1 MTKSRKYLRA
11 QTALEL
17 AVFGAIL
24 IFVVGVIIRQ
34 ALSSAYMQ
42 NQNLRA
48 MRMAMSTSY
57 QYSMAQ
63 MGAERQASRRSAS
76 ILFIE
81 DRLTAESGRHA
92 AVDRTPYVTGGSAS
106 YSKTLFYPLDAGETQ
121 NLPIYDVF
129 INGKHFPFTISG
141 FRTVELARS
150 CAGVSPCPPECNL
163 DCGSGPPS
171 TDMYV
176 AGTAP
181 CAGLDPCP
189 AACSDCSLSSTESF
203 PVTAPCAGLDPCPA
217 ACGSCGSG
225 ASVQFYPGNLSCAG
239 ISPCP
244 AACLGNCSDTSTGV
258 YPVDWES
265 DCASVNYL
273 RTPTCQDSCDAN
285 GLPPGCCSPVA
296 WCGLSANIIGG
307 GFSCRPVDI
316 PFNPPRVTG
325 CAKLY
330 GVTYNHPGFAEWCGG
345 PVCPADNLTAGERFD
360 LDRDGTTDVPVGDR
374 GTFSWQWYE
383 ITGWSARSD
392 LTTATSLR
400 MHIDSSHVSVDVDR
414 DLKTEGVFGDDKS
427 GRTEW
432 LVTAANVDAFTGVIM
447 SLPYLDNQAGD
458 LDMTRGD
465 SDTGPAPG
473 LQKNARMYSFVNGSY
488 LLLEEGNLYAPD
500 TGQYIRTAQKKDQV
514 DIIERTFQLSNDT
527 GRFCSGIAPNTNGD
541 IWYGEPNPVEACEN
555 CYSTANVQRTCMDR
569 VRKVILVRSRI
580 QDLRGR
586 KWVTNTGGDDN
597 VDFTVPPVP

>member
-1 MTKSRKYLRA
+1 MIKSKRQLRA
-11 QTALEL
+11 QTAMEL

-24 IFVVGVIIRQ
+24 IFVVGVIVRQ

-48 MRMAMSTSY
+48 MRQAMTTSY

-63 MGAERQASRRSAS
+63 MGAERQASRRSAT

-92 AVDRTPYVTGGSAS
+92 AADRTPYVTGGSAS
-106 YSKTLFYPLDAGETQ
+106 YSKTLFYPLDAGETL

-129 INGKHFPFTISG
+129 INGKHFSFTTSG
-141 FRTVELARS
+141 FRNVELAKS

-171 TDMYV
+171 TDTYV
-176 AGTAP
+176 VGTAP
-181 CAGLDPCP
+181 CALAFPCP
-189 AACSDCSLSSTESF
+189 AACLGDCSDTSTGVY

-217 ACGSCGSG
+217 ACGSCSAGE
-225 ASVQFYPGNLSCAG
+225 SVQFYPGNLSCAG

-258 YPVDWES
+258 YPVDWEN
-265 DCASVNYL
+265 DCAAVNYVKSG
-273 RTPTCQDSCDAN
+273 PCQS
-285 GLPPGCCSPVA
+285 GCEQPDCCTEP
-296 WCGLSANIIGG
+296 WCGLIANQFGG
-307 GFSCRPVDI
+307 GASCGQVYI
-316 PFNPPRVTG
+316 AFNPPRVTG

-330 GVTYNHPGFAEWCGG
+330 GITYNHPGFAEWCSGLGACPGG
-345 PVCPADNLTAGERFD
+345 NLTADERFD

-374 GTFSWQWYE
+374 PTFAWQWYE
-383 ITGWSARSD
+383 ITGWNARSD
-392 LTTATSLR
+392 LASATSLR
-400 MHIDSSHVSVDVDR
+400 MHIDSSHVNVDVDR
-414 DLKTEGVFGDDKS
+414 DLKLESVFGSDEN

-432 LVTAANVDAFTGVIM
+432 LVTAAGVDNHTGVIT
-447 SLPYLDNQAGD
+447 SLQVLDNQAGD

-488 LLLEEGNLYAPD
+488 LLLEEGQLYAPD
-500 TGQYIRTAQKKDQV
+500 TGRYIRTAQKKDQV
-514 DIIERTFQLSNDT
+514 DIIERTFQLSNNT
-527 GRFCSGIAPNTNGD
+527 GRFCSGNTPNADGNLWSD
-541 IWYGEPNPVEACEN
+541 MPNSVEACEN
-555 CYSTANVQRTCMDR
+555 CYSSANVQRTCIDR